1 MKKANI
7 LATAALA
14 TLLAA
19 CSNDSDVLNTPDYAD
34 TPIGLNVN
42 VGPMATRAGYDN
54 DNLTGSSFGLYLT
67 TEGTNSDERYNC
79 TNLEVI
85 YNNGWTI
92 QGGQLLWKSND
103 ATVTYYA
110 YLPYTGIVGD
120 AASYA
125 FTVQTDQSNESN
137 VKASDLLWTGGRQDA
152 TAGKALDINFKHA
165 LSKLNVT
172 LTKGSELELEDGVTF
187 TSVKLSNCATEI
199 VVNLLKG
206 TIVKTTNSGQTITL
220 YATTENKQ
228 YECILVPQ
236 TFAQSLK
243 VEITDNNGKVYT
255 FIKSDN
261 ELTFSS
267 GKQYTL
273 NLTVGRD
280 KVTTGTISAESWGN
294 EQQGG
299 DLVTE

>member
-19 CSNDSDVLNTPDYAD
+19 CSNDSDVFNTPDYAD

-42 VGPMATRAGYDN
+42 VSPMATRAGYEQGA
-54 DNLTGSSFGLYLT
+54 LTEGSFGLYLT

-79 TNLEVI
+79 TNREVK
-85 YNNGWTI
+85 YDNGWTI

-110 YLPYTGIVGD
+110 YLPYTGTVGN

-125 FTVQTDQSNESN
+125 FTVKTDQSTEDN
-137 VKASDLLWTGGRQDA
+137 VKASDLLCTGQQPA
-152 TAGKALDINFKHA
+152 TPGTALDINFQHA

-172 LTKGSELELEDGVTF
+172 LTKGSELEEGLIF
-187 TSVKLSNCATEI
+187 TSVRLSNCATATT
-199 VVNLLKG
+199 VNLTDG
-206 TIVKTTNSGQTITL
+206 TTGNTTNSGQTITL
-220 YATTENKQ
+220 YAATPNEQ

-243 VEITDNNGKVYT
+243 VEITDDNGKVYT
-255 FIKSDN
+255 FTSNKD
-261 ELTFSS
+261 LTFAS

-280 KVTTGTISAESWGN
+280 KVTTGTISAESWGE

>member
-19 CSNDSDVLNTPDYAD
+19 CSNDSDVFNTPDYAD

-42 VGPMATRAGYDN
+42 VSPMATRAGYEQGA
-54 DNLTGSSFGLYLT
+54 LTEGSFGLYLT

-79 TNLEVI
+79 TNREVR
-85 YNNGWTI
+85 YESGWTI
-92 QGGQLLWKSND
+92 QGEQLLWKSND

-110 YLPYTGIVGD
+110 YLPYTGTVSD
-120 AASYA
+120 AANYA
-125 FTVQTDQSNESN
+125 FAVQTDQNSDESN
-137 VKASDLLWTGGRQDA
+137 VKASDLLWTGQQTA
-152 TAGKALDINFKHA
+152 TPGTALDINFKHA

-172 LTKGSELELEDGVTF
+172 LTKGSELDEGVTF
-187 TSVKLSNCATEI
+187 KSVKLSNCATEI
-199 VVNLLKG
+199 VVNLLEG
-206 TIVKTTNSGQTITL
+206 TFGNTTNSGQTITL

-255 FIKSDN
+255 FTSNKD
-261 ELTFSS
+261 LTFAS
-267 GKQYTL
+267 GEEYTL

-280 KVTTGTISAESWGN
+280 KVTTGTISADPWGE

-299 DLVTE
+299 NLVTE

>member
-19 CSNDSDVLNTPDYAD
+19 CSNDSDVFNTPDYAD

-42 VGPMATRAGYDN
+42 VSPMATRAGYEQGA
-54 DNLTGSSFGLYLT
+54 LTEGSFGLYLT

-79 TNLEVI
+79 TNREVK
-85 YNNGWTI
+85 YDNGWTI
-92 QGGQLLWKSND
+92 QGEQLLWKSND

-110 YLPYTGIVGD
+110 YLPYTGIVSD
-120 AASYA
+120 DTKYA
-125 FTVQTDQSNESN
+125 FTVQADQSTEDK
-137 VKASDLLWTGGRQDA
+137 VKASDLLWTEGEQAVR
-152 TAGKALDINFKHA
+152 AGTALDINFQHA

-172 LTKGSELELEDGVTF
+172 LKKGSELEDGLTF
-187 TSVKLSNCATEI
+187 TSVRLSNCATATT
-199 VVNLLKG
+199 VNLTAG
-206 TIVKTTNSGQTITL
+206 TAGTATNSGQTITM
-220 YATTENKQ
+220 YATTENEQ

-255 FIKSDN
+255 FKSDN

-280 KVTTGTISAESWGN
+280 KVTTGTISADPWGE

>member
-19 CSNDSDVLNTPDYAD
+19 CSNDSDVFNTPDYAD

-42 VGPMATRAGYDN
+42 VSPMATRAGYEQGA
-54 DNLTGSSFGLYLT
+54 LTEGSFGLYLT

-79 TNLEVI
+79 TNREVK
-85 YNNGWTI
+85 YDNGWTI

-110 YLPYTGIVGD
+110 YLPYTGTVGD

-137 VKASDLLWTGGRQDA
+137 VKASDLLCTGQQTA
-152 TAGKALDINFKHA
+152 TPGTALDINFQHA

-172 LTKGSELELEDGVTF
+172 LTKGTELEDELTF
-187 TSVKLSNCATEI
+187 KSVKLSNCATTAT
-199 VVNLLKG
+199 VNLTDG
-206 TIVKTTNSGQTITL
+206 IVSNATNSGQTIIL
-220 YATTENKQ
+220 YATTENEQ

-255 FIKSDN
+255 FTSNKD
-261 ELTFSS
+261 LTFAS
-267 GKQYTL
+267 GEEYTL

-280 KVTTGTISAESWGN
+280 KVTMGNISAESWGE

>member
-19 CSNDSDVLNTPDYAD
+19 CSNDSDVFNTPDYAD

-42 VGPMATRAGYDN
+42 VSPMATRAGYEQGA
-54 DNLTGSSFGLYLT
+54 LTEGSFGLYLT
-67 TEGTNSDERYNC
+67 TQDTEGDERYNC
-79 TNLEVI
+79 TNREVK
-85 YNNGWTI
+85 YESGWTI

-110 YLPYTGIVGD
+110 YLPYTGTVSD
-120 AASYA
+120 AANYA
-125 FTVQTDQSNESN
+125 FTVQTDQSNENN

-172 LTKGSELELEDGVTF
+172 LTKGSELEDGVTF
-187 TSVKLSNCATEI
+187 TSVRLSNCATTAT
-199 VVNLLKG
+199 VNLTDG
-206 TIVKTTNSGQTITL
+206 TAGTATNSGQTITL

-255 FIKSDN
+255 FTSNKD
-261 ELTFSS
+261 LTFAS
-267 GKQYTL
+267 GEEYTL

-280 KVTTGTISAESWGN
+280 KVTTGTISADPWGS

>member
-1 MKKANI
+1 MKKTNI

-19 CSNDSDVLNTPDYAD
+19 CSNDSDVFNTPDYAD

-42 VGPMATRAGYDN
+42 VGPMATRAGYEQGT
-54 DNLTGSSFGLYLT
+54 LTEGSFGLYLT
-67 TEGTNSDERYNC
+67 TQDTEGDERYNC
-79 TNLEVI
+79 TNREVK
-85 YNNGWTI
+85 YDNGWTI

-110 YLPYTGIVGD
+110 YLPYTGTVGN

-125 FTVQTDQSNESN
+125 FTVKTDQSDESN
-137 VKASDLLWTGGRQDA
+137 VKASDLLYTGQQPA
-152 TAGKALDINFKHA
+152 TPGTALDINFQHA

-172 LTKGSELELEDGVTF
+172 LTKGTELEDGQNLTF

-199 VVNLLKG
+199 VVNLLEG

-236 TFAQSLK
+236 TFGLK

-255 FIKSDN
+255 FKSDN

-280 KVTTGTISAESWGN
+280 KVTTGTISAESWGS

>member
-42 VGPMATRAGYDN
+42 VGPMATRAGYEQGA
-54 DNLTGSSFGLYLT
+54 LTEGSFGLYLT

-79 TNLEVI
+79 TNREVR
-85 YNNGWTI
+85 YDNGWTI

-110 YLPYTGIVGD
+110 YLPYTGTVSD
-120 AASYA
+120 AANYTFA
-125 FTVQTDQSNESN
+125 VQTDQNSDSN
-137 VKASDLLWTGGRQDA
+137 VKASDFLCTGTQTA
-152 TAGKALDINFKHA
+152 TAGTALDINFQHA

-172 LTKGSELELEDGVTF
+172 LTKGSELEEGLIF
-187 TSVKLSNCATEI
+187 TSVRLSNCATATT
-199 VVNLLKG
+199 VNLTDG
-206 TIVKTTNSGQTITL
+206 TTGNTTNSGQTITL
-220 YATTENKQ
+220 YAATPNEQ

-255 FIKSDN
+255 FTSNKD
-261 ELTFSS
+261 LTFAS

-280 KVTTGTISAESWGN
+280 KVTTGTISADPWGE

>member
-42 VGPMATRAGYDN
+42 VGPMATRAGYEQGA
-54 DNLTGSSFGLYLT
+54 LTEGSFGLYLT

-79 TNLEVI
+79 TNREVR
-85 YNNGWTI
+85 YDNGWTI

-110 YLPYTGIVGD
+110 YLPYTGTVGD

-125 FTVQTDQSNESN
+125 FTVQTDQSSDSN
-137 VKASDLLWTGGRQDA
+137 VKASDFLCTGTQTA
-152 TAGKALDINFKHA
+152 TAGTALDINFQHA

-172 LTKGSELELEDGVTF
+172 LTKGTELEDGLTF
-187 TSVKLSNCATEI
+187 KSVKLSNCATEI
-199 VVNLLKG
+199 VVNLLEG

-255 FIKSDN
+255 FTSNKD
-261 ELTFSS
+261 LTFAS

-280 KVTTGTISAESWGN
+280 KVTTGTISADPWGE

>member
-42 VGPMATRAGYDN
+42 VGPMATRAGYEQGA
-54 DNLTGSSFGLYLT
+54 LTEGSFGLYLT
-67 TEGTNSDERYNC
+67 TQDTEGDERYNC
-79 TNLEVI
+79 TNREVR
-85 YNNGWTI
+85 YESGWTI
-92 QGGQLLWKSND
+92 QGEQLLWKSND

-110 YLPYTGIVGD
+110 YLPYTGIVSD
-120 AASYA
+120 ATNYA
-125 FTVQTDQSNESN
+125 FTVQTDQSTEDN
-137 VKASDLLWTGGRQDA
+137 VKASDLLCTGQQPA
-152 TAGKALDINFKHA
+152 TPGTALDINFQHA

-172 LTKGSELELEDGVTF
+172 LTKGSELEDGQNLTF
-187 TSVKLSNCATEI
+187 TSVTLSNCATATT
-199 VVNLLKG
+199 VNLTDG
-206 TIVKTTNSGQTITL
+206 TTDTATKSQTITL
-220 YATTENKQ
+220 YAATENEQ

-236 TFAQSLK
+236 TFNQTLK

-255 FIKSDN
+255 FTSNKN
-261 ELTFSS
+261 LTFAS

-280 KVTTGTISAESWGN
+280 KVTTGTISAKSWGE

>member
-1 MKKANI
+1 MKKTNI

-19 CSNDSDVLNTPDYAD
+19 CSNDSDVFNTPDYAD

-42 VGPMATRAGYDN
+42 VGSMATRAGYEQGA
-54 DNLTGSSFGLYLT
+54 LTEGSFGLYLT

-79 TNLEVI
+79 TNREVR
-85 YNNGWTI
+85 YESGWTI
-92 QGGQLLWKSND
+92 QGEQLLWKSND

-110 YLPYTGIVGD
+110 YLPYTGTVSD
-120 AASYA
+120 AANYA
-125 FTVQTDQSNESN
+125 FAVQTDQNSDESN
-137 VKASDLLWTGGRQDA
+137 VKASDLLWTGQQTA
-152 TAGKALDINFKHA
+152 TPGTALDINFQHA

-172 LTKGSELELEDGVTF
+172 LTKGTELEGGLTF

-199 VVNLLKG
+199 VVNLLEG
-206 TIVKTTNSGQTITL
+206 TIVETTNSGQTITL

-255 FIKSDN
+255 FTSNKD
-261 ELTFSS
+261 LTFAS
-267 GKQYTL
+267 GEQYTL

-280 KVTTGTISAESWGN
+280 KVTTGTISADPWGE

>member
-19 CSNDSDVLNTPDYAD
+19 CSNDSDVFNTPDYAD

-42 VGPMATRAGYDN
+42 VGPMATRAGYEQGA
-54 DNLTGSSFGLYLT
+54 LTEGSFGLYLT
-67 TEGTNSDERYNC
+67 TDGTNSDERYNC
-79 TNLEVI
+79 TNREVK
-85 YNNGWTI
+85 YDNGWTI

-103 ATVTYYA
+103 AKVTYNA
-110 YLPYTGIVGD
+110 YMPRTHVYNEYSYT
-120 AASYA
+120 
-125 FTVQTDQSNESN
+125 FTVKTDQSNENN

-152 TAGKALDINFKHA
+152 TAGTALDINFQHA

-172 LTKGSELELEDGVTF
+172 LKKGSELENGLTF
-187 TSVKLSNCATEI
+187 TSVRLSNCATATT
-199 VVNLLKG
+199 VNLTAG
-206 TIVKTTNSGQTITL
+206 TAGTATNSGQTITL
-220 YATTENKQ
+220 YATTPNVK

-236 TFAQSLK
+236 TFNQTLK

-255 FIKSDN
+255 FKPDD

-280 KVTTGTISAESWGN
+280 KVTTGTISAESWGD

>member
-19 CSNDSDVLNTPDYAD
+19 CSNDSDVFNTPDYAD

-42 VGPMATRAGYDN
+42 VSPMATRAGYEQGA
-54 DNLTGSSFGLYLT
+54 LTEGSFGLYLT

-79 TNLEVI
+79 TNREVK
-85 YNNGWTI
+85 YDNGWTI

-110 YLPYTGIVGD
+110 YLPYTGTVSD
-120 AASYA
+120 AANYA
-125 FTVQTDQSNESN
+125 FTVKTDQSNESN
-137 VKASDLLWTGGRQDA
+137 VKASDFLCTGTQTA
-152 TAGKALDINFKHA
+152 TAGTALDINFQHA

-172 LTKGSELELEDGVTF
+172 LKKGSELDKGVTF
-187 TSVKLSNCATEI
+187 KSVKLSNCATTAT
-199 VVNLLKG
+199 VNLTDG
-206 TIVKTTNSGQTITL
+206 TTGNTTNSGQTITL
-220 YATTENKQ
+220 YAATPNEQ

-255 FIKSDN
+255 FTSQKD
-261 ELTFSS
+261 LTFAS
-267 GKQYTL
+267 GEEYTL

-280 KVTTGTISAESWGN
+280 KVTTGTISAESWGS

>member
-1 MKKANI
+1 MKKTNI

-42 VGPMATRAGYDN
+42 VGPMATRAGYEQGA
-54 DNLTGSSFGLYLT
+54 LTEGSFGLYLT

-79 TNLEVI
+79 TNREVK
-85 YNNGWTI
+85 YDNGWTI

-110 YLPYTGIVGD
+110 YLPYTGTVSD
-120 AASYA
+120 ATNYA
-125 FTVQTDQSNESN
+125 FTVQTDQSTEDN
-137 VKASDLLWTGGRQDA
+137 VKASDLLCTGQQPA
-152 TAGKALDINFKHA
+152 TPGTALDITFKHA

-172 LTKGSELELEDGVTF
+172 LKKGSELDEGVTF
-187 TSVKLSNCATEI
+187 KSVKLSNCATATT
-199 VVNLLKG
+199 VNLTDG
-206 TIVKTTNSGQTITL
+206 TTDTATKSQTITL
-220 YATTENKQ
+220 YAATENEQ

-236 TFAQSLK
+236 TFNQTLK

-255 FIKSDN
+255 FTSNK
-261 ELTFSS
+261 ELTFAS
-267 GKQYTL
+267 GEEYTL

-280 KVTTGTISAESWGN
+280 KVTTGTISADPWGE

>member
-19 CSNDSDVLNTPDYAD
+19 CSNDSDVFNTPDYAD

-42 VGPMATRAGYDN
+42 VGPMATRAGYEQGA
-54 DNLTGSSFGLYLT
+54 LTEGSFGLYLT

-79 TNLEVI
+79 TNREVK
-85 YNNGWTI
+85 YDNGWTI
-92 QGGQLLWKSND
+92 QGEQLLWKSND

-110 YLPYTGIVGD
+110 YLPYTGTVSD
-120 AASYA
+120 AANYA

-137 VKASDLLWTGGRQDA
+137 VKASDLLCTGQQTA
-152 TAGKALDINFKHA
+152 TPGTALDINFQHA

-172 LTKGSELELEDGVTF
+172 LTKGTELEDGLTF
-187 TSVKLSNCATEI
+187 TSVKLSNCATEF
-199 VVNLLKG
+199 VVNLLEG

-255 FIKSDN
+255 FTSNKD
-261 ELTFSS
+261 LTFAS
-267 GKQYTL
+267 GEQYTL

-280 KVTTGTISAESWGN
+280 KVTTGTISAESWDN

>member
-1 MKKANI
+1 MKKINMI
-7 LATAALA
+7 ATAALA

-19 CSNDSDVLNTPDYAD
+19 CSNDSDVFNTPDYAD

-42 VGPMATRAGYDN
+42 VGPMATRAGYEQGA
-54 DNLTGSSFGLYLT
+54 LTEGSFGLYLT
-67 TEGTNSDERYNC
+67 TQDTEGDERYNC
-79 TNLEVI
+79 TNREVK
-85 YNNGWTI
+85 YDNGWTI

-110 YLPYTGIVGD
+110 YLPYTGTVSD
-120 AASYA
+120 AANYA
-125 FTVQTDQSNESN
+125 FAVQTDQSSDSN
-137 VKASDLLWTGGRQDA
+137 VKASDFLCTGTQTA
-152 TAGKALDINFKHA
+152 TAGTALDINFQHA

-172 LTKGSELELEDGVTF
+172 LTKGTELEDGQNLTF
-187 TSVKLSNCATEI
+187 TSVKLSNCATATT
-199 VVNLLKG
+199 VNLTAG
-206 TIVKTTNSGQTITL
+206 TAGTATNSGQTITL
-220 YATTENKQ
+220 YAATANKQ

-255 FIKSDN
+255 FTSNKD
-261 ELTFSS
+261 LTFAS
-267 GKQYTL
+267 GEEYTL

-280 KVTTGTISAESWGN
+280 KVTTGTISAESWDN

>member
-1 MKKANI
+1 MKKINMI
-7 LATAALA
+7 ATAALA

-19 CSNDSDVLNTPDYAD
+19 CSNDSDVFNTPDYAD

-42 VGPMATRAGYDN
+42 VSPMATRAGYEQGA
-54 DNLTGSSFGLYLT
+54 LTEGSFGLYLT

-79 TNLEVI
+79 TNREVK
-85 YNNGWTI
+85 YDNGWTI

-110 YLPYTGIVGD
+110 YLPYTGTVSD
-120 AASYA
+120 AVNYA
-125 FTVQTDQSNESN
+125 FTVKTDQSTEDN
-137 VKASDLLWTGGRQDA
+137 VKASDLLWTGQQTA
-152 TAGKALDINFKHA
+152 TPGTALDITFKHA

-172 LTKGSELELEDGVTF
+172 LTKGSELEDGVTF
-187 TSVKLSNCATEI
+187 TSVKLSNCATKI
-199 VVNLLKG
+199 VVNLLEG
-206 TIVKTTNSGQTITL
+206 TFGNTTNSGQTITL

-243 VEITDNNGKVYT
+243 VEITGNNGKVYS
-255 FIKSDN
+255 FKSDK

-280 KVTTGTISAESWGN
+280 KVTTGTISAESWGE

>member
-54 DNLTGSSFGLYLT
+54 TNLTGSSFGLYLT

-79 TNLEVI
+79 TNREVR
-85 YNNGWTI
+85 YESGWTI

-110 YLPYTGIVGD
+110 YLPYTGTVGD

-125 FTVQTDQSNESN
+125 FTVQTDQSSDSN
-137 VKASDLLWTGGRQDA
+137 VKASDFLCTGTQTA
-152 TAGKALDINFKHA
+152 TAGTALDINFQHA

-172 LTKGSELELEDGVTF
+172 LTKGTELEDGLTF
-187 TSVKLSNCATEI
+187 KSVKLSNCATEI
-199 VVNLLKG
+199 VVNLLEG

-255 FIKSDN
+255 FTSNKD
-261 ELTFSS
+261 LTFAS
-267 GKQYTL
+267 GEEYTL

-280 KVTTGTISAESWGN
+280 KVTTGTISADPWGE

>member
-1 MKKANI
+1 MI
-7 LATAALA
+7 ATAALA
-14 TLLAA
+14 TLWAA
-19 CSNDSDVLNTPDYAD
+19 CSNDSDVFNTPDYAD

-42 VGPMATRAGYDN
+42 VSPMATRAGYEQGA
-54 DNLTGSSFGLYLT
+54 LTEGSFGLYLT

-79 TNLEVI
+79 TNREVK
-85 YNNGWTI
+85 YDNGWTI

-125 FTVQTDQSNESN
+125 FTVQTDQSTEDN
-137 VKASDLLWTGGRQDA
+137 VKASDLLWTEGEQAVR
-152 TAGKALDINFKHA
+152 AGTALDINFKHA

-172 LTKGSELELEDGVTF
+172 LTKGSELDEGVTF
-187 TSVKLSNCATEI
+187 KSVRLSNCATTAT
-199 VVNLLKG
+199 VNLTDG
-206 TIVKTTNSGQTITL
+206 TAGNTTNSGQTITL
-220 YATTENKQ
+220 YAATANEK

-236 TFAQSLK
+236 TFSRSLK

-255 FIKSDN
+255 FTSNRD
-261 ELTFSS
+261 LTFAS
-267 GKQYTL
+267 GEEYTL

-280 KVTTGTISAESWGN
+280 KVTTGTISADPWGS

>member
-1 MKKANI
+1 MKKTNI

-42 VGPMATRAGYDN
+42 VGPMATRAGYEQGA
-54 DNLTGSSFGLYLT
+54 LTEGSFGLYLT

-79 TNLEVI
+79 TNREVK
-85 YNNGWTI
+85 YDNGWTI

-110 YLPYTGIVGD
+110 YLPYTGTVSD
-120 AASYA
+120 ATNYA
-125 FTVQTDQSNESN
+125 FTVQTDQSTEDN
-137 VKASDLLWTGGRQDA
+137 VKASDLLCTGQQPA
-152 TAGKALDINFKHA
+152 TPGTALDITFKHA

-172 LTKGSELELEDGVTF
+172 LKKGSELDEGVTF
-187 TSVKLSNCATEI
+187 KSVKLSNCATATT
-199 VVNLLKG
+199 VNLTDG
-206 TIVKTTNSGQTITL
+206 TTDTATKSQTITL
-220 YATTENKQ
+220 YAATENEQ

-236 TFAQSLK
+236 TFNQTLK

-255 FIKSDN
+255 FTSNK
-261 ELTFSS
+261 ELTFAS
-267 GKQYTL
+267 GEEYTL

-280 KVTTGTISAESWGN
+280 KVTTGTISADPWGS

>member
-42 VGPMATRAGYDN
+42 VGPMATRAGYEQGA
-54 DNLTGSSFGLYLT
+54 LTEGSFGLYLT
-67 TEGTNSDERYNC
+67 TQDTEGDERYNC
-79 TNLEVI
+79 TNREVR
-85 YNNGWTI
+85 YESGWTI
-92 QGGQLLWKSND
+92 QGEQLLWKSND

-110 YLPYTGIVGD
+110 YLPYTGTVSD
-120 AASYA
+120 AANYA
-125 FTVQTDQSNESN
+125 FAVQTDQNSDSN
-137 VKASDLLWTGGRQDA
+137 VKASDFLCTGTQTA
-152 TAGKALDINFKHA
+152 TAGTALDINFQHA

-172 LTKGSELELEDGVTF
+172 LTKGSELEEGLIF
-187 TSVKLSNCATEI
+187 TSVRLSNCATATT
-199 VVNLLKG
+199 VNLTDG
-206 TIVKTTNSGQTITL
+206 TTGTATNSGQTITM
-220 YATTENKQ
+220 YATTPNEQ

-255 FIKSDN
+255 FTSNKD
-261 ELTFSS
+261 LTFAS

-280 KVTTGTISAESWGN
+280 KVTTGTISAKSWGE

>member
-1 MKKANI
+1 MI
-7 LATAALA
+7 ATAALA

-19 CSNDSDVLNTPDYAD
+19 CSNDSDVFNTPDYAD

-42 VGPMATRAGYDN
+42 VSPMATRAGYEQGA
-54 DNLTGSSFGLYLT
+54 LTEGSFGLYLT
-67 TEGTNSDERYNC
+67 TQDTEGDERYNC
-79 TNLEVI
+79 TNREVR
-85 YNNGWTI
+85 YESGWTI
-92 QGGQLLWKSND
+92 QGEQLLWKSND

-110 YLPYTGIVGD
+110 YLPYAGTVRD
-120 AASYA
+120 AVNYA
-125 FTVQTDQSNESN
+125 FTVQTDQSSDSN
-137 VKASDLLWTGGRQDA
+137 VKASDFLCTGTQTA
-152 TAGKALDINFKHA
+152 TPGTALDITFKHA

-172 LTKGSELELEDGVTF
+172 LKKGSELEDGQNLTF
-187 TSVKLSNCATEI
+187 TSVTLSNCATATT
-199 VVNLLKG
+199 VNLTDG
-206 TIVKTTNSGQTITL
+206 TTGNTTNSGQTITL
-220 YATTENKQ
+220 YAATENEQ

-255 FIKSDN
+255 FTSNKD
-261 ELTFSS
+261 LTFAS

-280 KVTTGTISAESWGN
+280 KVTTGTISAKSWGE

>member
-1 MKKANI
+1 MI
-7 LATAALA
+7 ATAALA

-19 CSNDSDVLNTPDYAD
+19 CSNDSDVFNTPDYAD

-42 VGPMATRAGYDN
+42 VSPMATRAGYEQGA
-54 DNLTGSSFGLYLT
+54 LTEGSFGLYLT
-67 TEGTNSDERYNC
+67 TQDTEGDERYNC
-79 TNLEVI
+79 TNREVR
-85 YNNGWTI
+85 YESGWTI
-92 QGGQLLWKSND
+92 QGEQLLWKSND

-110 YLPYTGIVGD
+110 YLPYTGTVSD
-120 AASYA
+120 ATNYA
-125 FTVQTDQSNESN
+125 FTVKTDQSTEDN
-137 VKASDLLWTGGRQDA
+137 VKASDLLWTGQQTA
-152 TAGKALDINFKHA
+152 TPGTALDITFKHA

-172 LTKGSELELEDGVTF
+172 LTKGTELENGLTF
-187 TSVKLSNCATEI
+187 TSVTLSNCATATT
-199 VVNLLKG
+199 VNLTDG
-206 TIVKTTNSGQTITL
+206 TAGTATNSGQTITM
-220 YATTENKQ
+220 YAATENEK

-243 VEITDNNGKVYT
+243 VEITGNNGKVYT
-255 FIKSDN
+255 FKSDN

-280 KVTTGTISAESWGN
+280 KMTTGTISAGSWGS

>member
-42 VGPMATRAGYDN
+42 VGPMATRAGYD
-54 DNLTGSSFGLYLT
+54 DTNLTRSSFGLYLT

-79 TNLEVI
+79 TNREVR
-85 YNNGWTI
+85 YESGWTI
-92 QGGQLLWKSND
+92 QGEQLLWKSND

-110 YLPYTGIVGD
+110 YLPYTGIVSD
-120 AASYA
+120 AANYA
-125 FTVQTDQSNESN
+125 FAVQTDQNSDESN
-137 VKASDLLWTGGRQDA
+137 VKASDLLWTGQQTA
-152 TAGKALDINFKHA
+152 TPGTALDINFKHA

-172 LTKGSELELEDGVTF
+172 LTKGSELEDELTF

-199 VVNLLKG
+199 VVNLFEG
-206 TIVKTTNSGQTITL
+206 TFGNTTNSGQTITM
-220 YATTENKQ
+220 YATTENEQ

-255 FIKSDN
+255 FTSNKD
-261 ELTFSS
+261 LTFAS
-267 GKQYTL
+267 GEEYTL

-280 KVTTGTISAESWGN
+280 KVTTGTISAESWGS

>member
-42 VGPMATRAGYDN
+42 VGPMATRAGYD
-54 DNLTGSSFGLYLT
+54 DTNLTESSFGLYLT

-79 TNLEVI
+79 TNREVR
-85 YNNGWTI
+85 YESGWTI
-92 QGGQLLWKSND
+92 QGEQLLWKSND

-110 YLPYTGIVGD
+110 YLPYTGIVSD
-120 AASYA
+120 AANYA
-125 FTVQTDQSNESN
+125 FAVQTDQNSDSN
-137 VKASDLLWTGGRQDA
+137 VKASDFLCTGTQTA
-152 TAGKALDINFKHA
+152 TAGTALDINFQHA

-172 LTKGSELELEDGVTF
+172 LKKGSELEDGQTF

-199 VVNLLKG
+199 VVNLLEG

-220 YATTENKQ
+220 YAATANEK

-236 TFAQSLK
+236 TFSRSLK
-243 VEITDNNGKVYT
+243 VEITDKNGKVYT
-255 FIKSDN
+255 FTSN
-261 ELTFSS
+261 EDLTFAS
-267 GKQYTL
+267 GEQYTL

-280 KVTTGTISAESWGN
+280 KVTTGTISAESWDN

>member
-42 VGPMATRAGYDN
+42 VSPMATRAGYEQGA
-54 DNLTGSSFGLYLT
+54 LTEGSFGLYLT

-79 TNLEVI
+79 TNREVK
-85 YNNGWTI
+85 YDNGWTI
-92 QGGQLLWKSND
+92 QGEQLLWKSND

-110 YLPYTGIVGD
+110 YLPYTGTVSD
-120 AASYA
+120 ATNYA
-125 FTVQTDQSNESN
+125 FTVQTDQSNENN

-172 LTKGSELELEDGVTF
+172 LTKGTELENGLTFISVT
-187 TSVKLSNCATEI
+187 LSNCATATT
-199 VVNLLKG
+199 VNLTDG
-206 TIVKTTNSGQTITL
+206 TVGTATNSGQTITL
-220 YATTENKQ
+220 YAATPNKQ

-243 VEITDNNGKVYT
+243 VEITGNNGKVYT
-255 FIKSDN
+255 FTSNKD
-261 ELTFSS
+261 LTFAS
-267 GKQYTL
+267 GEQYTL
-273 NLTVGRD
+273 NLTVGRN
-280 KVTTGTISAESWGN
+280 KVTTGTISAESWGD

-299 DLVTE
+299 NLVTE

>member
-19 CSNDSDVLNTPDYAD
+19 CSNDSDVFNTPDYAD

-42 VGPMATRAGYDN
+42 VSPMATRAGYEQGA
-54 DNLTGSSFGLYLT
+54 LTEGSFGLYLT

-79 TNLEVI
+79 TNREVR
-85 YNNGWTI
+85 YESGWTI
-92 QGGQLLWKSND
+92 QGEQLLWKSND

-110 YLPYTGIVGD
+110 YLPYTGTVSD
-120 AASYA
+120 AANYA
-125 FTVQTDQSNESN
+125 FAVQTDQNSDSN
-137 VKASDLLWTGGRQDA
+137 VKASDFLCTGTQTA
-152 TAGKALDINFKHA
+152 TAGTALDINFQHA

-172 LTKGSELELEDGVTF
+172 LTKGSELEEGLIF
-187 TSVKLSNCATEI
+187 TSVRLSNCATATT
-199 VVNLLKG
+199 VNLTDG
-206 TIVKTTNSGQTITL
+206 TTGNTTNSGQTITL
-220 YATTENKQ
+220 YAATPNEQ

-255 FIKSDN
+255 FKSDN

-280 KVTTGTISAESWGN
+280 KVTTGTISAESWGS

>member
-19 CSNDSDVLNTPDYAD
+19 CSNDSDVFNTPDYAD

-42 VGPMATRAGYDN
+42 VSPMATRAGYEQGA
-54 DNLTGSSFGLYLT
+54 LTEGSFGLYLT
-67 TEGTNSDERYNC
+67 TQDTEGDERYNC
-79 TNLEVI
+79 TNREVR
-85 YNNGWTI
+85 YESGWTI
-92 QGGQLLWKSND
+92 QGEQLLWKSND

-110 YLPYTGIVGD
+110 YLPYTGTVRD
-120 AASYA
+120 AVNYA
-125 FTVQTDQSNESN
+125 FAVQTDQSTEDN
-137 VKASDLLWTGGRQDA
+137 VKASDLLCTGQQPA
-152 TAGKALDINFKHA
+152 TPGTALDITFKHA

-172 LTKGSELELEDGVTF
+172 LKKGSELEDGQNLTF
-187 TSVKLSNCATEI
+187 TSVRLSNCATTAT
-199 VVNLLKG
+199 VNLTDG
-206 TIVKTTNSGQTITL
+206 TTGNTTNSGQTITL
-220 YATTENKQ
+220 YAATPNEQ

-255 FIKSDN
+255 FTSNKD
-261 ELTFSS
+261 LTFAS

-280 KVTTGTISAESWGN
+280 KVTTGTISAESWGE

>member
-19 CSNDSDVLNTPDYAD
+19 CSNDSDVFNTPDYAD

-42 VGPMATRAGYDN
+42 VSPMVTRAGYEQGA
-54 DNLTGSSFGLYLT
+54 LTEGSFGLYLT

-79 TNLEVI
+79 TNREVK
-85 YNNGWTI
+85 YDNGWTI

-110 YLPYTGIVGD
+110 YLPYTGAVSD

-137 VKASDLLWTGGRQDA
+137 VKASDLLWTGQQTA
-152 TAGKALDINFKHA
+152 TPGTALDINFRHA

-172 LTKGSELELEDGVTF
+172 LKKGSELEEGLIF
-187 TSVKLSNCATEI
+187 TSVRLSNCATATT
-199 VVNLLKG
+199 VNLTDG
-206 TIVKTTNSGQTITL
+206 TTGNTTNSGQTITL
-220 YATTENKQ
+220 YAATANEK

-243 VEITDNNGKVYT
+243 VEITDDNGKVYT
-255 FIKSDN
+255 FTSNKD
-261 ELTFSS
+261 LTFAS

-280 KVTTGTISAESWGN
+280 KVTTGTISADPWGE

>member
-19 CSNDSDVLNTPDYAD
+19 CSNDSDVFNTPDYTD

-42 VGPMATRAGYDN
+42 VGPMATRAGYEQGA
-54 DNLTGSSFGLYLT
+54 LTEGSFGLYLT

-79 TNLEVI
+79 TNREVK
-85 YNNGWTI
+85 YDNGWTI

-103 ATVTYYA
+103 AKVTYNA
-110 YLPYTGIVGD
+110 YMPRTHVYNEDSYT
-120 AASYA
+120 
-125 FTVQTDQSNESN
+125 FTVQTDQSNENN

-152 TAGKALDINFKHA
+152 TPGTALDINFKHA

-172 LTKGSELELEDGVTF
+172 LTKGSELDEGVTF
-187 TSVKLSNCATEI
+187 KSVKLSNCATKI
-199 VVNLLKG
+199 VVNLLEG
-206 TIVKTTNSGQTITL
+206 TFGNTTNSGQTITL

-255 FIKSDN
+255 FTSNKD
-261 ELTFSS
+261 LRFAS
-267 GKQYTL
+267 GEEYTL

-280 KVTTGTISAESWGN
+280 KVTTGTISAESWGS

>member
-19 CSNDSDVLNTPDYAD
+19 CSNDSDVFNTPDYAD

-42 VGPMATRAGYDN
+42 VSPMATRAGYEQGA
-54 DNLTGSSFGLYLT
+54 LTEGSFGLYLT

-79 TNLEVI
+79 TNREVK
-85 YNNGWTI
+85 YDNGWTI
-92 QGGQLLWKSND
+92 QGEQLLWKSND

-110 YLPYTGIVGD
+110 YLPYTGTVSD
-120 AASYA
+120 AANYA
-125 FTVQTDQSNESN
+125 FAVQTDQNSDSN
-137 VKASDLLWTGGRQDA
+137 VKASDFLCTGTQTA
-152 TAGKALDINFKHA
+152 TAGTALDINFQHA

-172 LTKGSELELEDGVTF
+172 LTKGSELEEGLIF
-187 TSVKLSNCATEI
+187 TSVRLSNCATATT
-199 VVNLLKG
+199 VNLTDG
-206 TIVKTTNSGQTITL
+206 TTGNTTNSGQTITL
-220 YATTENKQ
+220 YAATPNEQ

-255 FIKSDN
+255 FKSDN

-280 KVTTGTISAESWGN
+280 KVTTGTISAESWGS

>member
-14 TLLAA
+14 TLF
-19 CSNDSDVLNTPDYAD
+19 
-34 TPIGLNVN
+34 IGLNVN
-42 VGPMATRAGYDN
+42 VGPMATRAGYEQGA
-54 DNLTGSSFGLYLT
+54 LTEGSFGLYLT

-79 TNLEVI
+79 TNREVR
-85 YNNGWTI
+85 YESGWTI
-92 QGGQLLWKSND
+92 QGEQLLWKSND

-110 YLPYTGIVGD
+110 YLPYTGTVSD
-120 AASYA
+120 AANYA
-125 FTVQTDQSNESN
+125 FAVQTDQNSDSN
-137 VKASDLLWTGGRQDA
+137 VKASDFLCTGTQTA
-152 TAGKALDINFKHA
+152 TAGTALDINFQHA

-172 LTKGSELELEDGVTF
+172 LTKGSELEEGLIF
-187 TSVKLSNCATEI
+187 TSVRLSNCATATT
-199 VVNLLKG
+199 VNLTDG
-206 TIVKTTNSGQTITL
+206 TTGTATNSGQTITM
-220 YATTENKQ
+220 YATTPNEQ

-255 FIKSDN
+255 FTSNKD
-261 ELTFSS
+261 LTFAS

-280 KVTTGTISAESWGN
+280 KVTTGTISAKSWGE

>member
-54 DNLTGSSFGLYLT
+54 TNLTGSSFGLYLT

-79 TNLEVI
+79 TNREVK
-85 YNNGWTI
+85 YDNGWTI

-110 YLPYTGIVGD
+110 YLPYTGTVGD

-125 FTVQTDQSNESN
+125 FTVKTDQSNENN

-152 TAGKALDINFKHA
+152 TAGTALDINFQHA

-172 LTKGSELELEDGVTF
+172 LKKGSELEDGQNLTF
-187 TSVKLSNCATEI
+187 TSVKLSNCATATT
-199 VVNLLKG
+199 VNLTAG
-206 TIVKTTNSGQTITL
+206 TAGTATNSGQTITL
-220 YATTENKQ
+220 YATTPNEK

-236 TFAQSLK
+236 TFNQTLK

-255 FIKSDN
+255 FTSNKD
-261 ELTFSS
+261 LTFAS
-267 GKQYTL
+267 GEEYTL

-280 KVTTGTISAESWGN
+280 KVTTGTISAESWDN

>member
-42 VGPMATRAGYDN
+42 VGPMATRAGYEQGA
-54 DNLTGSSFGLYLT
+54 LTEGSFGLYLT
-67 TEGTNSDERYNC
+67 TQDTEGDERYNC
-79 TNLEVI
+79 TNREVR
-85 YNNGWTI
+85 YESGWTI
-92 QGGQLLWKSND
+92 QGEQLLWKSND

-110 YLPYTGIVGD
+110 YLPYTGTVRD
-120 AASYA
+120 AVNYA
-125 FTVQTDQSNESN
+125 FAVQTDQSTEDN
-137 VKASDLLWTGGRQDA
+137 VKASDLLCTGQQPA
-152 TAGKALDINFKHA
+152 TPGTALDITFKHA

-172 LTKGSELELEDGVTF
+172 LKKGSELEDGQNLTF
-187 TSVKLSNCATEI
+187 TSVRLSNCATTAT
-199 VVNLLKG
+199 VNLTDG
-206 TIVKTTNSGQTITL
+206 TTGNTTNSGQTITL
-220 YATTENKQ
+220 YAATPNEQ

-255 FIKSDN
+255 FTSNKD
-261 ELTFSS
+261 LTFAS
-267 GKQYTL
+267 GEEYTL

-280 KVTTGTISAESWGN
+280 KVTTGTISADPWGE

>member
-19 CSNDSDVLNTPDYAD
+19 CSNDSDVFNTPDYAD

-42 VGPMATRAGYDN
+42 VSPMATRAGYEQGA
-54 DNLTGSSFGLYLT
+54 LTEGSFGLYLT

-79 TNLEVI
+79 TNREVK
-85 YNNGWTI
+85 YDNGWTI

-110 YLPYTGIVGD
+110 YLPYTGTVSD
-120 AASYA
+120 ATNYA
-125 FTVQTDQSNESN
+125 FTVQTDQSNENN

-172 LTKGSELELEDGVTF
+172 LTKGTELENGLTF
-187 TSVKLSNCATEI
+187 TSVTLSNCATATT
-199 VVNLLKG
+199 VNLTDG
-206 TIVKTTNSGQTITL
+206 TVGTATNSGQTITL
-220 YATTENKQ
+220 YAATPNKQ

-243 VEITDNNGKVYT
+243 VEITGNNGKVYT
-255 FIKSDN
+255 FTSNKD
-261 ELTFSS
+261 LTFAS
-267 GKQYTL
+267 GEQYTL
-273 NLTVGRD
+273 NLTVGRN
-280 KVTTGTISAESWGN
+280 KVTTGTISAESWGD

-299 DLVTE
+299 NLVTE

>member
-1 MKKANI
+1 MKKINMI
-7 LATAALA
+7 ATAALA

-19 CSNDSDVLNTPDYAD
+19 CSNDSDVFNTPDYAD

-42 VGPMATRAGYDN
+42 VSPMATRAGYEQGA
-54 DNLTGSSFGLYLT
+54 LTEGSFGLYLT
-67 TEGTNSDERYNC
+67 TQDTEGDERYNC
-79 TNLEVI
+79 TNREVR
-85 YNNGWTI
+85 YDNGWAI
-92 QGGQLLWKSND
+92 QGEQLLWKSND

-110 YLPYTGIVGD
+110 YLPYTGIVSD
-120 AASYA
+120 ATNYA
-125 FTVQTDQSNESN
+125 FTVQTDQSTEDN
-137 VKASDLLWTGGRQDA
+137 VKASDLLCTGQQPA
-152 TAGKALDINFKHA
+152 TPGTALDITFKHA

-172 LTKGSELELEDGVTF
+172 LKKGSELEDGQNLTF
-187 TSVKLSNCATEI
+187 TSVTLSNCATTTT
-199 VVNLLKG
+199 VNLTDG
-206 TIVKTTNSGQTITL
+206 TTGNTTNSGQTITL
-220 YATTENKQ
+220 YAATANEK

-255 FIKSDN
+255 FKSDN

-280 KVTTGTISAESWGN
+280 KVTTGTISAESWDN